1 LTGFC
6 GAYHDYTTNLRRYK
20 KMFIKRPINA
30 SIVMFSLA
38 LMLVFFSLP
47 STGLADGEIVYLKY
61 NVHAFQKGSGYHSS
75 YANWT
80 NPGPGHVLFPV
91 NTAVR
96 VSPLGRWRAGSG
108 FLLTTVDDGKK
119 ISYEFHKERMGMT
132 IDEYVKLIT
141 SPNQVS
147 LKGLSQKDQEGIR
160 LGKAMVGMTKKG
172 VMMALGYPACHK
184 TPSLEDGV
192 YVYWQN
198 RFKTLAVEFDSK
210 GKVIRIRE

>member
-1 LTGFC
+1 MLT
-6 GAYHDYTTNLRRYK
+6 
-20 KMFIKRPINA
+20 KRPFNA
-30 SIVMFSLA
+30 FIIVFSLV
-38 LMLVFFSLP
+38 LLLVVFSLP
-47 STGLADGEIVYLKY
+47 STSLAAGEIVYLKY
-61 NVHAFQKGSGYHSS
+61 NVHAFQKGSGYNSS

-96 VSPLGRWRAGSG
+96 VSSFSRWRAGRG
-108 FLLTTVDDGKK
+108 FFLTTVDDGKK
-119 ISYEFHKERMGMT
+119 ISYEFHKKRMGMS

-141 SPNQVS
+141 SPKKVS
-147 LKGLSQKDQEGIR
+147 LERFSKKDREGIR
-160 LGKAMVGMTKKG
+160 LGKARVGMTKEG

-192 YVYWQN
+192 YVYWQS

-210 GKVIRIRE
+210 GKVIRIRQ

>member
-1 LTGFC
+1 MLI
-6 GAYHDYTTNLRRYK
+6 R
-20 KMFIKRPINA
+20 RPINA
-30 SIVMFSLA
+30 FITLFSLV
-38 LMLVFFSLP
+38 LLFVVFSLP
-47 STGLADGEIVYLKY
+47 STGLAAGEIVYLKY
-61 NVHAFQKGSGYHSS
+61 NVHAFQKGSGYNSS

-96 VSPLGRWRAGSG
+96 VSPLSRWRAGRG

-119 ISYEFHKERMGMT
+119 ISYEFHKQRMGMS

-141 SPNQVS
+141 SPTKVS
-147 LKGLSQKDQEGIR
+147 LEGFSKKDQEGIR

-172 VMMALGYPACHK
+172 VMTALGYPACHK
-184 TPSLEDGV
+184 TPSLEDSV
-192 YVYWQN
+192 YVYWQS

>member
-1 LTGFC
+1 M
-6 GAYHDYTTNLRRYK
+6 R
-20 KMFIKRPINA
+20 RPINA
-30 SIVMFSLA
+30 FITVFSLVF
-38 LMLVFFSLP
+38 MLVIFSVP
-47 STGLADGEIVYLKY
+47 STGIAAGEIVYLKY
-61 NVHAFQKGSGYHSS
+61 NVHAFQKGSGYSSS

-96 VSPLGRWRAGSG
+96 VSPFGRWRAGRG

-119 ISYEFHKERMGMT
+119 ISYEFHKQRMGMS

-141 SPNQVS
+141 SPTKVS
-147 LKGLSQKDQEGIR
+147 LKGLSEKDREGIR

-192 YVYWQN
+192 YIYWQS
-198 RFKTLAVEFDSK
+198 RYKTLAVEFDSK
-210 GKVIRIRE
+210 GKVMRVRQ

>member
-1 LTGFC
+1 
-6 GAYHDYTTNLRRYK
+6 
-20 KMFIKRPINA
+20 MPIKRPINGF
-30 SIVMFSLA
+30 ITGFSLV
-38 LMLVFFSLP
+38 LMMIAFSLP
-47 STGLADGEIVYLKY
+47 SNVIAGGEIVYLKY
-61 NVHAFQKGSGYHSS
+61 NVHAYQKGSGYNSS

-96 VSPLGRWRAGSG
+96 VSPFGRWRAGRG

-119 ISYEFHKERMGMT
+119 ISYEFHKQRMGMS

-141 SPNQVS
+141 SPTKVS
-147 LKGLSQKDQEGIR
+147 LKGLSEKDREGIR

-192 YVYWQN
+192 YVYWQS
-198 RFKTLAVEFDSK
+198 RFKTMAVEFDSK
-210 GKVIRIRE
+210 GKVIRVRQ